1 MLLAIGL
8 CQGTPLN
15 GSVCGIE
22 PTEAAQGM
30 VLAGGLCQGTI
41 PWMVLCVVLGPQ
53 KPVQGMVLAGGVCQG
68 GTP

>member
-30 VLAGGLCQGTI
+30 VLAGGLCQGNHSLDGSVCGI
-41 PWMVLCVVLGPQ
+41 GPTE
-53 KPVQGMVLAGGVCQG
+53 PVQGMVLAGGVCQG